1 MRRDLTRGAVIE
13 HFKACEGFVLSSLL
27 SSMQKRF
34 WYRRIVAS
42 GMPLTAFF
50 TALKYI
56 VESITRMRMF
66 MKIVI
71 VANATLILTMKMI

>member
-1 MRRDLTRGAVIE
+1 
-13 HFKACEGFVLSSLL
+13 
-27 SSMQKRF
+27 
-34 WYRRIVAS
+34 
-42 GMPLTAFF
+42 MPLTAFF